1 MFKFILIP
9 ILFSF
14 NLFAVTYNYD
24 QIVKKALTHNYKL
37 KEIQEQIYQ
46 ADLLIEKSYTFLQ
59 PTIDLGGRFTINDE
73 EKSISMMPGTKI
85 VTQEKYIYSGSATLN
100 YTLLNMRA
108 FPLVKVARKS
118 KEISTFSKEMV
129 QQSIKYS
136 IGEIYINILSLQDVI
151 KVNELSIKNLEE
163 HLKTIEARIEL
174 RDAIEIEKLRTEVE
188 IAKVKTQIQQTQG
201 TIEQMKSLL
210 ATMMGEANY
219 DFEIENISFESEVD
233 EFGKIYNTAKSNRIE
248 NKISFK
254 QIEIEKLILDNV
266 YAKYYPTIMMQGTY
280 NWTSNTTTMSP
291 EHDAWAI
298 HFLLNFSLY
307 DGGIRRQEIKE
318 EKSKIIALNYQM
330 ENFNDTLKQE
340 IKNILIEMK
349 NIDLTI
355 EKIQKEKELAQKN
368 LELTEESYKLGVS
381 KNIDIIDATHV
392 LNLINLNET
401 VEKLKKNLS
410 FLKFKKA
417 IGKL

>member
-9 ILFSF
+9 VLFSF

-59 PTIDLGGRFTINDE
+59 PTVDLSGRFTVNDE
-73 EKSISMMPGTKI
+73 SVKVMNTITMK
-85 VTQEKYIYSGSATLN
+85 EKYDYSGSATVN

-108 FPLVKVARKS
+108 FPLVKVAKKS
-118 KEISTFSKEMV
+118 KEISTFSKEMI

-136 IGEIYINILSLQDVI
+136 IGEVYINILSLQDVI

-174 RDAIEIEKLRTEVE
+174 KDAVEIEKLRTEVE

-210 ATMMGEANY
+210 ATMMGDASY

-254 QIEIEKLILDNV
+254 QIEIEKLMLDNV
-266 YAKYYPTIMMQGTY
+266 YAKYYPTIMMQGNYTY
-280 NWTSNTTTMSP
+280 NKTAGFSGD
-291 EHDAWAI
+291 HDAWAI
-298 HFLLNFSLY
+298 NFLLNFSLY

-340 IKNILIEMK
+340 IKNILIEIK

-381 KNIDIIDATHV
+381 KNIDIIDATHT

>member
-1 MFKFILIP
+1 MFKFIVIP
-9 ILFSF
+9 VLFSF
-14 NLFAVTYNYD
+14 NLFAITYNYD
-24 QIVKKALTHNYKL
+24 QIVKKALSHNYKL
-37 KEIQEQIYQ
+37 KEIQEQINQ

-59 PTIDLGGRFTINDE
+59 PTVDLSGRFTIND
-73 EKSISMMPGTKI
+73 
-85 VTQEKYIYSGSATLN
+85 QEKTANIMGNNVTTQDKYVYTGSATVN

-108 FPLVKVARKS
+108 FPLVKVAKKS
-118 KEISTFSKEMV
+118 KEISTFSKEMA

-136 IGEIYINILSLQDVI
+136 IGEVYINILSLQDVI

-174 RDAIEIEKLRTEVE
+174 KDAVEIEKLRTEVE

-210 ATMMGEANY
+210 ATMMGEAKY
-219 DFEIENISFESEVD
+219 DFDIENISFESEID
-233 EFGKIYNTAKSNRIE
+233 EFSKIYNTAKSNRIE

-254 QIEIEKLILDNV
+254 QIEIEKLMLDNV
-266 YAKYYPTIMMQGTY
+266 YAKYYPTLMMQGAY
-280 NWTSNTTTMSP
+280 NWTSTTSFMSP
-291 EHDAWAI
+291 DHDAWAI

-318 EKSKIIALNYQM
+318 EKSKIIALNHQM
-330 ENFNDTLKQE
+330 ENFNDSLKQE
-340 IKNILIEMK
+340 IKNILIEIK